1 MAVAELAARRMASV
15 VAAVQIEITT
25 TTTPMAIAVVVPVPF
40 TVLVGRR
47 RQS

>member
-1 MAVAELAARRMASV
+1 MAVAESAAGRMASV
-15 VAAVQIEITT
+15 VAAVRIEITT

-47 RQS
+47 RRS